1 VNTQAISKLEM
12 QMGQLANHLGER
24 DKGKFPSQSVNN
36 PKACGN
42 SSNQEHVQAIVTLRS
57 GKRVDNKVVNPEED
71 AEEEEKKEEEGDAEP
86 STVTP
91 VVKEPPRALVP
102 KAPYPERLQAPR
114 NGGKLEDIL
123 EVFKQVQI
131 NIPFL
136 DAIQQIP
143 SYAKF
148 LKDLVTV
155 KRKTNV
161 PKKAFMTE
169 QVSAILQCKLP
180 LKYKDPG
187 CPTIT
192 CMIGVSQIERALLDL
207 GASVN
212 LLPYSVYLQ
221 LGLGELKPTTMTLQ
235 LADRSVKVPWGIIED
250 VLIKVDKFYFPVDF
264 IVLDREPVQVI
275 GTEIPVILGLPFL
288 ATANALINCRSG
300 VMKISF
306 GNMTVELNIF
316 HIRKQPLDYDQMN
329 QVCLIEEILDEV
341 IDESSIEDPLEA
353 CLAQFG
359 EDLDLDKLMEQAE
372 ALLETAPLESK
383 EKKETAIPDPLKK
396 ELKPLPDSL
405 KYKFLGPA
413 ESLPVIIASD
423 LIDAQEEELLGVLRE
438 HKEAIGW
445 TIEDIKGIS
454 PSLVMHKIH
463 LEEDSKPSREP
474 QRRLNPAMQEVVRA
488 EVIKLLDA
496 GIIYPISDS
505 KWVSPIHVVPKRAGL
520 TVVKNQDNEL
530 VPTRVQSGWRVCIDY
545 RKLNAATRKD
555 HFPLPFIDQMVE
567 RLAGHKYYCFLD
579 GYSGYNQVPVDPEDQ
594 EKTTFTWEECL
605 PHVEF
610 AYNRAVHSAT
620 KFSPFE
626 IVYGFNPLTPLDLSP
641 LPLTEHVNLDGKKKA
656 DFVKQ
661 IHEKAR
667 LNIERRTD
675 QYVTQANKGRRQ
687 LVF

>member
-1 VNTQAISKLEM
+1 
-12 QMGQLANHLGER
+12 
-24 DKGKFPSQSVNN
+24 VNN

-42 SSNQEHVQAIVTLRS
+42 SSNQEHVQAIVTQRS

-71 AEEEEKKEEEGDAEP
+71 DAEKEEQKEEEGDNQKEGDVEP

-123 EVFKQVQI
+123 EVFKQVRI

-192 CMIGVSQIERALLDL
+192 CMIGVSKIERALLDL
-207 GASVN
+207 GVSVN

-221 LGLGELKPTTMTLQ
+221 LGLGELKPTTMTPQ
-235 LADRSVKVPWGIIED
+235 LADWSMKVPRGIVED

-264 IVLDREPVQVI
+264 TVLDTEPVQVI
-275 GTEIPVILGLPFL
+275 GTEISMILGRPFL

-316 HIRKQPLDYDQMN
+316 HIKKQLLDYDQMN

-341 IDESSIEDPLEA
+341 IEESSIEDPLEA
-353 CLAQFG
+353 CLA
-359 EDLDLDKLMEQAE
+359 
-372 ALLETAPLESK
+372 
-383 EKKETAIPDPLKK
+383 
-396 ELKPLPDSL
+396 
-405 KYKFLGPA
+405 
-413 ESLPVIIASD
+413 
-423 LIDAQEEELLGVLRE
+423 
-438 HKEAIGW
+438 
-445 TIEDIKGIS
+445 
-454 PSLVMHKIH
+454 
-463 LEEDSKPSREP
+463 
-474 QRRLNPAMQEVVRA
+474 
-488 EVIKLLDA
+488 
-496 GIIYPISDS
+496 
-505 KWVSPIHVVPKRAGL
+505 
-520 TVVKNQDNEL
+520 
-530 VPTRVQSGWRVCIDY
+530 
-545 RKLNAATRKD
+545 
-555 HFPLPFIDQMVE
+555 
-567 RLAGHKYYCFLD
+567 
-579 GYSGYNQVPVDPEDQ
+579 
-594 EKTTFTWEECL
+594 
-605 PHVEF
+605 
-610 AYNRAVHSAT
+610 
-620 KFSPFE
+620 
-626 IVYGFNPLTPLDLSP
+626 
-641 LPLTEHVNLDGKKKA
+641 
-656 DFVKQ
+656 
-661 IHEKAR
+661 
-667 LNIERRTD
+667 
-675 QYVTQANKGRRQ
+675 
-687 LVF
+687 